1 MSQLSLGVV
10 SSDGSG
16 KGAAF
21 SEEEEALV
29 LKSWSAMKKD
39 SATLGLKFFLRHAE
53 SKPRSRY
60 SMFYIFC
67 NSFTELIYR
76 IFEIA
81 PSAAKLFSFLRDSK
95 VPLEKNPKLKAHAM
109 SVFVMVPF

>member
-39 SATLGLKFFLRHAE
+39 SATLGLKFFLRHGCRIKTSISLFHAL
-53 SKPRSRY
+53 
-60 SMFYIFC
+60 FC